1 MYRFLAGG
9 GWSGKL
15 QYRGWGRWFGTGE
28 IDRTLER
35 RGGVG
40 GIGEIAGLG
49 GDSGGGEME
58 RRGGVHEACSST
70 HSSWFSPQ

>member
-15 QYRGWGRWFGTGE
+15 QYRGWGKSFGTGE

-40 GIGEIAGLG
+40 GIGEIAGL
-49 GDSGGGEME
+49 
-58 RRGGVHEACSST
+58 
-70 HSSWFSPQ
+70 